1 MTTFCVRVKFQDAN
15 RISVLVGKLLEE
27 TEEKIIIQT
36 GAGNVVTIYAKFLVS
51 KEQTKTPFI
60 DKTKKEED
68 EC

>member
-1 MTTFCVRVKFQDAN
+1 M
-15 RISVLVGKLLEE
+15 VGKLLEE